1 MVGTPCI
8 RVALDATG
16 GNLGALASQ
25 GRKKER
31 AMNGQN
37 ARKMAG
43 LASFTMLTA
52 LFTLLV
58 FLALISPV

>member
-1 MVGTPCI
+1 
-8 RVALDATG
+8 
-16 GNLGALASQ
+16 
-25 GRKKER
+25 
-31 AMNGQN
+31 MNGQN

-52 LFTLLV
+52 VFTLLV